1 MFSNSSKYAI
11 KALIHLV
18 SFSSEDNK
26 ITVKHLAEATAI
38 PQPYLSKILLQ
49 LTAKDFLSST
59 KGPHGGYFILKAQQ
73 ENSLLDIIVEIEGKD
88 TLLLCVL
95 NFENCNATEPCPIHN
110 FVAQQKD
117 GLRFSLQNIK
127 LKNIG
132 NATLPSEIDR

>member
-73 ENSLLDIIVEIEGKD
+73 ENSLLDIIVEMEGKD
-88 TLLLCVL
+88 NLRLCVL
-95 NFENCNATEPCPIHN
+95 SFENCNEQNPCPIHN
-110 FVAQQKD
+110 LVAERKD
-117 GLRFSLQNIK
+117 GLRYSLKNIK
-127 LKNIG
+127 LKNLSDVTSLIKM
-132 NATLPSEIDR
+132 DK